1 MCFRSSRAFRAYE
14 KGRAIAR
21 TALVF
26 RRFSA
31 CSAFSAIT
39 RIAVATSP
47 SAYRVAA
54 TRIAVG
60 MNAAHR
66 TLPYD
71 AAHPALPQ
79 TERIEQATAVAVV
92 AVTAILAVLA
102 AAILAVAVIVVAVV
116 LPRIFMPRPF
126 RRFMDE
132 NTPRL
137 KQVLP
142 MVSVR
147 CVEMFFHKE
156 ILIPTGP
163 WSVRGERCF
172 RKDFSEDF

>member
-1 MCFRSSRAFRAYE
+1 MCFRSSRAVRAYE

-39 RIAVATSP
+39 RIAVAASP

-116 LPRIFMPRPF
+116 LLTLFLLVGGV
-126 RRFMDE
+126 
-132 NTPRL
+132 RL
-137 KQVLP
+137 GLFLVERHFEIHGVAAAHNGQLHL
-142 MVSVR
+142 VSHGGGAHVT
-147 CVEMFFHKE
+147 E
-156 ILIPTGP
+156 
-163 WSVRGERCF
+163 
-172 RKDFSEDF
+172 

>member
-92 AVTAILAVLA
+92 AVTAILAVL
-102 AAILAVAVIVVAVV
+102 
-116 LPRIFMPRPF
+116 LPPF
-126 RRFMDE
+126 W
-132 NTPRL
+132 P
-137 KQVLP
+137 LP
-142 MVSVR
+142 LSSLPLF
-147 CVEMFFHKE
+147 C
-156 ILIPTGP
+156 
-163 WSVRGERCF
+163 
-172 RKDFSEDF
+172 

>member
-116 LPRIFMPRPF
+116 LLTLFLLVGGVRLGLFLVERHFEIHADAGRRASWCADCLRHLSSAANRNNF
-126 RRFMDE
+126 RRG
-132 NTPRL
+132 PR
-137 KQVLP
+137 
-142 MVSVR
+142 
-147 CVEMFFHKE
+147 
-156 ILIPTGP
+156 
-163 WSVRGERCF
+163 
-172 RKDFSEDF
+172 